1 MSYLKQHEL
10 KKKKTM
16 KIAELAGLPAS
27 HMQRENSNLPETWQK
42 FQLTLKLVF
51 QGLLRN
57 KEQSI

>member
-1 MSYLKQHEL
+1 MSHLLKQHEL
-10 KKKKTM
+10 KKPM
-16 KIAELAGLPAS
+16 KMAELAGLPLS

-57 KEQSI
+57 KEESI